1 MRDEY
6 ATGLIDEII
15 KLEWDMFSTVAN
27 VGRKAACQTRPETFA
42 IMRRSQEETWPDTL
56 LQSYRKDLEQAT
68 AQGRN
73 LMSEKYAWMMES
85 THPAEFNALKDRLP
99 PVDTATLRRIEDIV
113 AVNIAW
119 KLETATRFP
128 LLNGRGRPVRS
139 AEDSPAET
147 SFETYLR
154 GELKTYSPQT
164 VGLLHE
170 FTLRQKRDGV
180 NGVELNLFNQV
191 KQYGYAS
198 LEEAE
203 HRQRG

>member
-1 MRDEY
+1 MRDE
-6 ATGLIDEII
+6 LINGII

-42 IMRRSQEETWPDTL
+42 IMRRSQEETWPDAL
-56 LQSYRKDLEQAT
+56 LESYRKDLERA
-68 AQGRN
+68 AAEGRN
-73 LMSEKYAWMMES
+73 LMSEKYARMMES

-99 PVDTATLRRIEDIV
+99 PVDAATLRRIEDIV
-113 AVNIAW
+113 AVNVAW
-119 KLETATRFP
+119 KLDTAARFP

-139 AEDSPAET
+139 VEDSPAET

-154 GELKTYSPQT
+154 GELKTYSPET
-164 VGLLHE
+164 VLLLHE

-180 NGVELNLFNQV
+180 NGVELNLCNQV